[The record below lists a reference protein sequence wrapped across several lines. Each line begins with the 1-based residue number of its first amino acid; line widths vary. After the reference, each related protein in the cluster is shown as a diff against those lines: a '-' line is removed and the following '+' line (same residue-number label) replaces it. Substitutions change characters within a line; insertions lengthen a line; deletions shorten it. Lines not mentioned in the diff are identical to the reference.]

1 MFVTRRGFLH
11 SSVSLVGGI
20 GLASVVTK
28 EASAKIAPNL
38 VAYQT
43 TAKDGHDCAGC
54 KLFEAP
60 NACKSVDG
68 VISPSGWCKIWVKA

>member
-1 MFVTRRGFLH
+1 MFVSRRGFLR
-11 SSVSLVGGI
+11 SSASLVGGI
-20 GLASVVTK
+20 GLASVVTR

-38 VAYQT
+38 VAYQAT
-43 TAKDGHDCAGC
+43 SKDGHDCAGC

-68 VISPSGWCKIWVKA
+68 AISPSGWCKIWIKA